1 MPANHGQAP
10 KFKDTVYYSEYMH
23 ASRRRGTGVGFSR
36 RDTRDERRHRHKTAG
51 VRDKLFARLGFFR
64 SRSKGHTTHDS
75 MCHSACEFTRAD
87 DEVTGTAKATVF
99 TQGFSHETFIT
110 VEKIRHDA
118 ELQRQGLATAKC
130 VMDPARLVMHE
141 RKSAHRS
148 ESLVRGL
155 SRNGASPR
163 KSTRELLSEQ
173 RRERAAV
180 ARSEETSV
188 RLQLV
193 FDGIAASGTHVW
205 HLGEALQL
213 EEDDVHLVSDG
224 FHLRDVVD
232 AAKKGDLRTRR
243 GWIARVLRARTAA
256 QHAIRNAVGTDNE
269 IHGVDLQN
277 CIMMSDVMASFG
289 IKGIG
294 ATLHE
299 VEVLW
304 EGMLHDL
311 GLPKH
316 HPILT
321 FTNFYRWQVKR
332 SRQLLDPQSKLLL
345 VHVLERDAF
354 VDEFRYWDP
363 MMDRLVELLDT
374 AAERRYFK
382 QQRGGVAAA
391 PAAALAGCGCG
402 GGLRLESSHH
412 PRSDF
417 VVAWEKKDQ
426 GFSCV

>member
-1 MPANHGQAP
+1 
-10 KFKDTVYYSEYMH
+10 
-23 ASRRRGTGVGFSR
+23 
-36 RDTRDERRHRHKTAG
+36 
-51 VRDKLFARLGFFR
+51 
-64 SRSKGHTTHDS
+64 

-87 DEVTGTAKATVF
+87 DE
-99 TQGFSHETFIT
+99 
-110 VEKIRHDA
+110 
-118 ELQRQGLATAKC
+118 GLATAKC

-155 SRNGASPR
+155 SRRRREPR

-193 FDGIAASGTHVW
+193 FDGIAASGRR
-205 HLGEALQL
+205 LAPGEALQL

-256 QHAIRNAVGTDNE
+256 QHAIRNAVGTDHE

-304 EGMLHDL
+304 EACSTTWG
-311 GLPKH
+311 
-316 HPILT
+316 
-321 FTNFYRWQVKR
+321 
-332 SRQLLDPQSKLLL
+332 
-345 VHVLERDAF
+345 
-354 VDEFRYWDP
+354 
-363 MMDRLVELLDT
+363 
-374 AAERRYFK
+374 
-382 QQRGGVAAA
+382 
-391 PAAALAGCGCG
+391 
-402 GGLRLESSHH
+402 
-412 PRSDF
+412 
-417 VVAWEKKDQ
+417 
-426 GFSCV
+426 